1 MTIAGFFIGIAGLW
15 VAISQIR
22 KTKTA
27 AELARQSV
35 DDFRDEMGNLNTI
48 EEFSKA
54 LNAIQDIKRFIR
66 FKAYSV
72 VPERLNEVRHSLI
85 TIRES
90 GTDLTEEDEKQF
102 QKSITLFK
110 QLEDKFEAF
119 LYDQK
124 EQTEDPKILSKI
136 TAQADG
142 LKALLVRIRKD
153 METKRN
159 GK

>member
-1 MTIAGFFIGIAGLW
+1 MALHSLRGVGFQSVCSDLLKVSAWAALPPKPR
-15 VAISQIR
+15 S
-22 KTKTA
+22 KTA
-27 AELARQSV
+27 
-35 DDFRDEMGNLNTI
+35 
-48 EEFSKA
+48 SK
-54 LNAIQDIKRFIR
+54 
-66 FKAYSV
+66 
-72 VPERLNEVRHSLI
+72 
-85 TIRES
+85 
-90 GTDLTEEDEKQF
+90 
-102 QKSITLFK
+102 
-110 QLEDKFEAF
+110 EDKFEAF